1 MLYYRLVQY
10 EPTYSSVFC
19 LFVHVIYYVVL
30 PSVFIFHSDEI
41 KVEISHEDK
50 SSCPFRDMSHKTW
63 SQRRRATLPGTP
75 QSLRVINRQLWACC
89 LDVGIVVF
97 NSELQ
102 QQRVIQRDDV
112 VYDAVPMTSGDG
124 GDILVATSTGVYCAT
139 DPGPFSFF
147 FPKIYIC
154 YTLSIKLTYL
164 INKPV
169 LAWQIQQRA

>member
-1 MLYYRLVQY
+1 MCVLY
-10 EPTYSSVFC
+10 F
-19 LFVHVIYYVVL
+19 
-30 PSVFIFHSDEI
+30 SDKI
-41 KVEISHEDK
+41 KAAISNEYG
-50 SSCPFRDMSHKTW
+50 SSCPFHDMSHKTW

-112 VYDAVPMTSGDG
+112 VYDAVPMSSDGGG
-124 GDILVATSTGVYCAT
+124 GDILVATSTGLYCAT

-147 FPKIYIC
+147 VCYLMRANIPYI
-154 YTLSIKLTYL
+154 LLEKLTY
-164 INKPV
+164 
-169 LAWQIQQRA
+169 